1 VPAVAGKCPWLKG
14 KTVSAAVQDFS
25 AAVQGFYAAVLNAP
39 TDSLQRLVRKCM
51 AQARWATQG
60 RCFGDVMA
68 ELRTLRGGVA
78 GPSSGHRRDKCVHTG
93 LRYSPSRKLRSERCL
108 TPRSSAWMGS
118 MLTANPLCV
127 CPSSLTIQ
135 GSWIMIF
142 PEYDSNLISLRI
154 KQPFYRS
161 IVI

>member
-1 VPAVAGKCPWLKG
+1 MPLAQRENSLCSCP
-14 KTVSAAVQDFS
+14 
-25 AAVQGFYAAVLNAP
+25 GFLCGRPGFLCGCPQCSY
-39 TDSLQRLVRKCM
+39 RLSPKIGPEMYGTSRM
-51 AQARWATQG
+51 AYT
-60 RCFGDVMA
+60 
-68 ELRTLRGGVA
+68 RTLFRRCHGGTAAGHRGGL
-78 GPSSGHRRDKCVHTG
+78 CVHTG